1 MPNALGAV
9 FLSYQYP
16 VVSKDVQVDLA
27 EMWLISAPF
36 SPFHCWPMQF
46 CVRHHH
52 ALLRVKMW
60 RLVEGIFSSFC

>member
-46 CVRHHH
+46 CVRHHYY
-52 ALLRVKMW
+52 RY
-60 RLVEGIFSSFC
+60 RY